1 MSNSML
7 NLIFPFGE
15 NATDKNK
22 KLEKSSHSSEI
33 RAEQIDLSGIKLR
46 VFRGTEKT
54 THDTQDDVVLKTSQS
69 IDNPGNKNSVGRFC
83 VLVSCQSSSH
93 EDGHR
98 RNLIFQC
105 ALTVATQNNQ
115 GSKTT
120 SEKQTVTIIAPKK
133 WEELPSVFVHGMEIT
148 PDVVEKIMINN
159 RIKFV
164 HPKTYEELITYMTAL
179 PSSNEIAQNMFILE
193 DIEYYLN
200 TNEEQFMRDASNR
213 ESSSKEKLDATYT
226 SMHLNDTV
234 APQRD
239 LYLPRLTKVFSVIQN
254 LLSTENKKFI
264 ANHSAD
270 VDDLL
275 NEDSM
280 RIPRCRFLANYTP
293 SLAHAMNREQ
303 LLKLYIWADEVWIFS
318 KESPKSTL
326 GDHKTSNLSL
336 ASRKKLCLSYTF
348 LDINSYD
355 TKCDF
360 YHDLTKNYYVMKSL
374 TKMKI

>member
-355 TKCDF
+355 TTF
-360 YHDLTKNYYVMKSL
+360 
-374 TKMKI
+374 

>member
-15 NATDKNK
+15 NATDKIK

-46 VFRGTEKT
+46 VFGETEKT
-54 THDTQDDVVLKTSQS
+54 IHDTQEDENQA
-69 IDNPGNKNSVGRFC
+69 GNKNSVGRFC

-105 ALTVATQNNQ
+105 ALTIATQNNQ
-115 GSKTT
+115 DSKGM

-133 WEELPSVFVHGMEIT
+133 WEELPTVFVHGMGIT

-179 PSSNEIAQNMFILE
+179 PSSNETTQNMFILE

-200 TNEEQFMRDASNR
+200 TNEEQFMRDALNR
-213 ESSSKEKLDATYT
+213 ESSSKEKLDATYA

-239 LYLPRLTKVFSVIQN
+239 LYLPRLTKVLSVIQK
-254 LLSTENKKFI
+254 LLSTENKKFKT
-264 ANHSAD
+264 NHS

-275 NEDSM
+275 NEDGM
-280 RIPRCRFLANYTP
+280 RIPKCRFLANYTP

-303 LLKLYIWADEVWIFS
+303 LIKLYIWADEVWIFS
-318 KESPKSTL
+318 KESPKSTI

-360 YHDLTKNYYVMKSL
+360 YHDLTKNYYVIKSL